1 MTLLVSGWSGLVIKA
16 CGIVFCGTVLVIG
29 TVEVTKGIDR
39 NWGGEENMSYTL
51 SPSEAFYG
59 QLEKGASLVAQMVKN
74 LPAMQATWV

>member
-51 SPSEAFYG
+51 SPSEAF
-59 QLEKGASLVAQMVKN
+59 
-74 LPAMQATWV
+74 